1 MRLFIAVV
9 PSEEAV
15 ADLEEFVAPRQAPG
29 DGIRWTLPY
38 QWHVT
43 LAFCPDVAEHRLDD
57 LTERVARAA
66 ARRRPVPAAV
76 AGGGAFPNA
85 AAAKVLYAGLVTGPS
100 GAPAAQDT
108 EELRRLAVGA
118 RTAAQRAGVAV
129 SGTRFRPH
137 LTLGRLGRPVDVT
150 KWLRVLDA
158 YHGPPW
164 EIAEVAVIESL
175 LGQGPRGKPRY
186 EVVAAFPLG

>member
-9 PSEEAV
+9 PPERAV
-15 ADLEEFVAPRQAPG
+15 ADLEDFLLPRQEAG
-29 DGIRWTLPY
+29 DGVRWTMPY

-43 LAFCPDVAEHRLDD
+43 LAFCPEVAERRLDD
-57 LTERVARAA
+57 LTDRVGRAA
-66 ARRRPVPAAV
+66 AKRRPVPATI
-76 AGGGAFPNA
+76 AGGGAFPHA

-100 GAPAAQDT
+100 GAPGPEET

-118 RTAAQRAGVAV
+118 RTAAQRAGVVV

-158 YHGPPW
+158 YRGPSW
-164 EIAEVAVIESL
+164 GITEVAVIESL
-175 LGQGPRGKPRY
+175 LGQGHRGKPRY
-186 EVVAAFPLG
+186 EVVATFPLG